1 MDVRGRGSHGGFRRN
16 TRKEGKGMMDS
27 VKSEETPRSMRVLAI
42 MLGLGLVAGAL
53 TGWVT
58 GKLLKAASVESLP
71 WSDLAALVIALSL
84 LGGGLLTAALSA
96 DRRGLAILANPRAP
110 EFRRAVTASQAL
122 FFRLQAGVLI
132 LAGLLLAVPVAA
144 EVMFKGRVDQVGPLA
159 LGGIVLGFA
168 LQTVLNIA
176 LWRRCDEVYR
186 QTIAETGAACFWI
199 LQGVLFLWASAEKL
213 GVVPAIS
220 SWDAVTAMMAVYLLT
235 SVIVASRRGLE
246 WG

>member
-1 MDVRGRGSHGGFRRN
+1 MDVRGRGSHDGFRRK
-16 TRKEGKGMMDS
+16 TRKESARMMDS
-27 VKSEETPRSMRVLAI
+27 VKSEPTPRSVRLLAV
-42 MLGLGLVAGAL
+42 MTGLGLVAGAL
-53 TGWVT
+53 TGWAT
-58 GKLLKAASVESLP
+58 GKLLKSARVESLP

-84 LGGGLLTAALSA
+84 LGGGLLTAALSS

-110 EFRRAVTASQAL
+110 EFTRAVTPSQAL

-132 LAGLLLAVPVAA
+132 LAGLLLATPVAT
-144 EVMFKGRVDQVGPLA
+144 EVMFKGRLSQIGPLA
-159 LGGIVLGFA
+159 LGGVVLGFA
-168 LQTVLNIA
+168 LQTALNIA

-213 GVVPAIS
+213 KVAPAIS
-220 SWDAVTAMMAVYLLT
+220 SWDAVTAMMAVYLLI

>member
-1 MDVRGRGSHGGFRRN
+1 
-16 TRKEGKGMMDS
+16 MMDS
-27 VKSEETPRSMRVLAI
+27 IKSEEAPRSMRLLAV
-42 MLGLGLVAGAL
+42 MTGLGLVVGVL
-53 TGWVT
+53 TGWGT
-58 GKLLKAASVESLP
+58 GKLLKAASVERLP

-84 LGGGLLTAALSA
+84 LGGGLLTAVLSV
-96 DRRGLAILANPRAP
+96 DRRGLAILANPRSP
-110 EFRRAVTASQAL
+110 EFKRAVTPSQAI

-144 EVMFKGRVDQVGPLA
+144 EVIFKGSLSHIGPLA
-159 LGGIVLGFA
+159 LGGVVVGFA
-168 LQTVLNIA
+168 VQTALNVA